1 MTEEIPQDLKPT
13 PGPDLEGFRQ
23 ILFGILLA
31 VTSPLLWEV
40 GVAMDPGIVGV
51 WRQWIPVAPFGQFF
65 PSVLPQFMTST
76 LYPPLVSGGGG
87 SVGVLIAFVA
97 PVGFG
102 IGVLFIVFGTV
113 WIAAEFL
120 RSASRS

>member
-1 MTEEIPQDLKPT
+1 MAEDIPQDLKPT
-13 PGPDLEGFRQ
+13 PGPDLEAFRP
-23 ILFGILLA
+23 ILMGVLLVA
-31 VTSPLLWEV
+31 TTPLFWEM
-40 GVAMDPGIVGV
+40 GVAMDPHVV
-51 WRQWIPVAPFGQFF
+51 ELWQQWLPVAPFGQFF

>member
-65 PSVLPQFMTST
+65 PSVLPQFLIST

-87 SVGVLIAFVA
+87 SIGALTAFVA
-97 PVGFG
+97 PVAFG
-102 IGVLFIVFGTV
+102 IGILFIIFGAV
-113 WIAAEFL
+113 WIAVEFL
-120 RSASRS
+120 R